1 MAETKWNDSKG
12 HDLSSRV
19 WTLWGQQ
26 DTRDA
31 GVGIDW
37 WTKLGMT
44 VGEHEG
50 RDASL
55 EKKSRMRA
63 ENKLRAGAGLVVS
76 GA

>member
-1 MAETKWNDSKG
+1 M
-12 HDLSSRV
+12 
-19 WTLWGQQ
+19 
-26 DTRDA
+26 
-31 GVGIDW
+31 
-37 WTKLGMT
+37 M

-50 RDASL
+50 RDDSL